1 MEKHNVE
8 WFKQRAREKRQ
19 QATAR
24 RNYQINR
31 QRRDLAELEAL
42 KAELLREAKAEQQRD
57 RKIQN

>member
-1 MEKHNVE
+1 MEKHNTE
-8 WFKQRAREKRQ
+8 WYKQRAREKRQ

-31 QRRDLAELEAL
+31 QRRDLAELEVL
-42 KAELLREAKAEQQRD
+42 KAELLRKAKAERKRD